1 MNSCTYGSMYK
12 NCCMY
17 KYKYKF
23 GMGASKLR
31 NNDKEKSSKGASKES
46 KEPKEL
52 ESLKLENEVL
62 SKNNKVLA
70 QKVADLEH
78 SRIL

>member
-1 MNSCTYGSMYK
+1 
-12 NCCMY
+12 
-17 KYKYKF
+17 
-23 GMGASKLR
+23 MGASKLR
-31 NNDKEKSSKGASKES
+31 NNDKEKSSKGAS

-78 SRIL
+78 SKIL